1 MSSISKCVQVVSFHT
16 SCSGFLDSF
25 DDDILE
31 GHSCKISNFQN
42 DTKAV
47 RMNTK
52 PGYNSQRLKY
62 RAENK
67 NNFLKENQAV
77 NKRH

>member
-1 MSSISKCVQVVSFHT
+1 MLKNPTSANSTCPLNICNEQHKCVQVVSFHT

-47 RMNTK
+47 QINTK
-52 PGYNSQRLKY
+52 P
-62 RAENK
+62 
-67 NNFLKENQAV
+67 
-77 NKRH
+77 